1 MGQQL
6 LQIQAEFRALCSLPA
21 VVGAIDCTHIYI
33 AKPAIGYEEY
43 YHFKS
48 GGYTLNCQAVVDN
61 RKRFLDLY
69 LGMHGST
76 HDVRVL
82 RRSFLYRL
90 ATYENLFDVRSSI
103 DSFPPFLL
111 GDNGY
116 PLLPWLMTPHRTHRN
131 PTLVAFLYNRKLRR
145 GRCVVEN
152 AFGILKQS
160 WRELLQKTELQV
172 TYLPDVITCCAI
184 LHNLLLGQTSDDVN
198 RLLSVLQAEGWNEEC
213 TDDEHAGVGD
223 DVLENVDG
231 RERPRGA
238 QLQHAL
244 GLYLCAQRGLLEGAL

>member
-1 MGQQL
+1 
-6 LQIQAEFRALCSLPA
+6 
-21 VVGAIDCTHIYI
+21 VGAIDCTHIHI
-33 AKPAIGYEEY
+33 AKPNVGSEDY

-48 GGYTLNCQAVVDN
+48 GGYTLNCQAVVDS

-69 LGMHGST
+69 LGMPSST

-90 ATYENLFDVRSSI
+90 ATHENLFDVRSSI
-103 DSFPPFLL
+103 NGFPPFLL
-111 GDNGY
+111 GDSGY

-131 PTLVAFLYNRKLRR
+131 PTLVESLYNRKLRR

-184 LHNLLLGQTSDDVN
+184 LYNLLLRQTSADVE
-198 RLLSVLQAEGWNEEC
+198 RLLSILQAEGWNEEC
-213 TDDEHAGVGD
+213 TDNEHAGVGE
-223 DVLENVDG
+223 DVVENVDG